1 MPNLAEIRRRADLA
15 DPACFLSDGPF
26 AALQHGVA

>member
-1 MPNLAEIRRRADLA
+1 MPNLAEIRTGPDLA
-15 DPACFLSDGPF
+15 DPASFLSDGPF